1 VPLSTF
7 SIDADKAS
15 CSVRRMINNGEKV
28 PLDAFKIGEMINY
41 YNYPQPK
48 GEHPFSINT
57 EAAKTP

>member
-1 VPLSTF
+1 
-7 SIDADKAS
+7 
-15 CSVRRMINNGEKV
+15 MINNGEKV